1 MLRRKKQQRRIEGTR
16 TRRMQ
21 RSSPE
26 ASVEC
31 TARHYGLLHSTFF
44 FLVCDRAQAAAMP
57 RLAQPLQHR
66 GAHAWHVQFMA
77 CLGCYCAHRVPLV
90 VQLRLLP
97 PRTSNARVCLI
108 LIRCRHCARLSFI
121 VLHRMLFVD
130 QYFQCAS
137 GCRGDARC
145 LHMAW
150 VWPASGNG
158 RGRSEDAA
166 EASTMS

>member
-1 MLRRKKQQRRIEGTR
+1 MGEHATVH
-16 TRRMQ
+16 
-21 RSSPE
+21 SSVLSSILIDLQPWP
-26 ASVEC
+26 
-31 TARHYGLLHSTFF
+31 STPF
-44 FLVCDRAQAAAMP
+44 
-57 RLAQPLQHR
+57 AQPLQHR
-66 GAHAWHVQFMA
+66 GVHAWHVQFMA
-77 CLGCYCAHRVPLV
+77 FLGCFCAHSAPLV

-137 GCRGDARC
+137 GCRGVAQC

-166 EASTMS
+166 DASIGRALPALLGAHVLHVLRGAQF